1 MSNTMTVKAKPTTT
15 EQLAIS
21 TIVKNHDQN
30 HNHHDEEGEPNVGL
44 EFDTAE
50 DAQEWYSNYATK
62 KGFRIR
68 IGQLYRSRIDGSV
81 MSRRYVC
88 SKEGFQT
95 SSRTGCPAFIRVQRV
110 DDSGKWVLA
119 NVNKE
124 HNHAMENAD
133 ETCVPKIVQRKVVVD
148 RTVKLKS
155 KSSSGLRSFD
165 DDGPSSRSGVVDFKR
180 VVNQTTKLKSSTGLR
195 SLDEDDGLSGRCGV
209 IDFKRV
215 RRERVNG
222 ESRGGEP
229 YKGLEFV
236 TAGEAYEF
244 YHSYAVNTGFRVRIG
259 QLFRSKND
267 GSITSRRF
275 ICSKEGHQHPSR
287 VGCGAFM
294 RIQRQATGRW
304 LVDRC
309 HNEHNHELGLPGDVS
324 ERVSLKGFK
333 EEGSCE
339 LENMDLVESNGGL
352 SLVTRSRESRIGSD
366 WYNELFDYFQSRQAE
381 DMGFFYAVEVHKGR
395 AMSVLWA
402 DSRSRFACTQFGD
415 AVVFDTTY
423 RRGSCLVPLALF
435 VGVNHHRQP
444 VLLGCALIAEESEE
458 SFTWVF
464 QAWLR
469 AMSGRCPI
477 SIVAD
482 QDRAILHSV
491 AQVFP
496 GTHHR
501 FSPWQV
507 VAKEQEAIGALRSMN
522 PEFKYEYETCISQSQ
537 TPNEFEAA
545 WNVLINK
552 YNLRENTWLKEMY
565 NMRKSWV
572 PLYIRGTFFAGI
584 PIDGSFK
591 SYFGNILTSQAPL
604 CEFII
609 RYEKSLEQRREEER
623 KEDFN
628 SFNLQPVLHTK
639 DPIEDQGRRLYTIT
653 MFKVFQ
659 KELLECYSYVAIK
672 INVEGAISRY
682 LVQKCGNGDERN
694 TVAFNASNLNISCS
708 CKMFEFE
715 GVLCRH
721 ALKVFQ
727 IMNIR
732 ELPSRYI
739 LHRWTKDAKYGI
751 LRDVDSGGTSQDYK
765 ALMLWSLREEA
776 KNYIEAGTTSLERY
790 KLAFEIMQEGRRNL
804 CWQN

>member
-1 MSNTMTVKAKPTTT
+1 MTVKPKPT
-15 EQLAIS
+15 IY
-21 TIVKNHDQN
+21 QN
-30 HNHHDEEGEPNVGL
+30 DNNIEGESILEPNIGL
-44 EFDTAE
+44 EFNTPE
-50 DAQEWYSNYATK
+50 DAQEFYNHYATK
-62 KGFRIR
+62 NGFKIR

-81 MSRRYVC
+81 VSRRYVC

-95 SSRTGCPAFIRVQRV
+95 TSRTGCPAFIRVQRI
-110 DDSGKWVLA
+110 DSGKWVLA
-119 NVNKE
+119 NINKE
-124 HNHAMENAD
+124 HNHELEQEQEQSGEID
-133 ETCVPKIVQRKVVVD
+133 ICTSRIQRKNVNVNVP
-148 RTVKLKS
+148 TPIS
-155 KSSSGLRSFD
+155 KSCIVSTRKGLRSID
-165 DDGPSSRSGVVDFKR
+165 EGGPSGVLDFKR
-180 VVNQTTKLKSSTGLR
+180 HKREIN
-195 SLDEDDGLSGRCGV
+195 DGENR
-209 IDFKRV
+209 
-215 RRERVNG
+215 G
-222 ESRGGEP
+222 EEP

-244 YHSYAVNTGFRVRIG
+244 YYSYAGNTGFKVRIG
-259 QLFRSKND
+259 QLFRSKNN

-275 ICSKEGHQHPSR
+275 VCSKEGHQHPSR

-294 RIQRQATGRW
+294 RIQRQETGRW
-304 LVDRC
+304 LVDRFQ
-309 HNEHNHELGLPGDVS
+309 NEHNHELGPPIDAS
-324 ERVSLKGFK
+324 ERASKGFK
-333 EEGSCE
+333 EASSG

-352 SLVTRSRESRIGSD
+352 SLVTRSRESKIGSD
-366 WYNELFDYFQSRQAE
+366 WYNELFDYFQARQAE
-381 DMGFFYAVEVHKGR
+381 DMGFFYAVEMHNGR
-395 AMSVLWA
+395 AMSVFWA
-402 DSRSRFACTQFGD
+402 DARSRFSCTQFGD
-415 AVVFDTTY
+415 AIVLDTTY
-423 RRGSCLVPLALF
+423 KSGSYSLPLASF
-435 VGVNHHRQP
+435 IGVNHHRQP

-469 AMSGRCPI
+469 AMSGLRPV
-477 SIVAD
+477 SVVAD
-482 QDRAILHSV
+482 QDRAIQHSI

-501 FSPWQV
+501 FSAWQV
-507 VAKEQEAIGALRSMN
+507 VAKEQENIDELLSMN
-522 PEFKYEYETCISQSQ
+522 PEFKYEYETCIFQSQ
-537 TPNEFEAA
+537 MANEFEAA
-545 WNVLINK
+545 WNLLINK
-552 YNLRENTWLKEMY
+552 YDLRENTWLKEMY
-565 NMRKSWV
+565 WMRKSWV

-584 PIDGSFK
+584 SMDGSVK
-591 SYFGNILTSQAPL
+591 SYFGTILTCQAPL
-604 CEFII
+604 SEFLI
-609 RYEKSLEQRREEER
+609 RYKKALEQRREEER

-628 SFNLQPVLHTK
+628 SFNLQAVLHTK
-639 DPIEDQGRRLYTIT
+639 DPIEEQCRRLYTIT

-659 KELLECYSYVAIK
+659 KELLECYSYVGIK

-751 LRDVDSGGTSQDYK
+751 LRDVDSAGASQDYK
-765 ALMLWSLREEA
+765 PLMLWSLREEA
-776 KNYIEAGTTSLERY
+776 KNYIEAGTASLERY
-790 KLAFEIMQEGRRNL
+790 KLAFEIMQEGRRNI